1 MKKYSFIPV
10 IVLLFLGCIGEETKL
25 QNVESC
31 EVNIDQG
38 NWDEDTEYDGL
49 LISIVL
55 KDKDGYPV
63 LFKDV
68 EITVDITIKS
78 EDIEIY
84 EGIFRIDNWEDK
96 IQIPYEKL
104 IAKVEKGEAEVQVRL
119 PDNRKLET
127 EKEFQI

>member
-68 EITVDITIKS
+68 EIIVDITIKS

>member
-1 MKKYSFIPV
+1 MKKYGFIL
-10 IVLLFLGCIGEETKL
+10 IAMLLFLECIGEENKL

-31 EVNIDQG
+31 DVNIVQG

-63 LFKDV
+63 LFKDI

-78 EDIEIY
+78 DEINVY
-84 EGIFRIDNWEDK
+84 EGLFRIRNWEEK

-104 IAKVEKGEAEVQVRL
+104 ITKVEKGEAKVQVRM

>member
-1 MKKYSFIPV
+1 
-10 IVLLFLGCIGEETKL
+10 
-25 QNVESC
+25 
-31 EVNIDQG
+31 
-38 NWDEDTEYDGL
+38 
-49 LISIVL
+49 
-55 KDKDGYPV
+55 
-63 LFKDV
+63 
-68 EITVDITIKS
+68 VDITIKS